1 MAATSA
7 TSPSE
12 AAAASQAA
20 AASYQRQQAAIAA
33 AAVIGAVK
41 AWRAIDGKAL
51 DHSWIGVLG
60 RMLGVISGAQR
71 KAAAAA
77 PGYLERVLKAQN
89 VATSADARLL
99 ADAFAGLTGDGRSL
113 AGLLYAP
120 VALSKQRIG
129 QGDRIASVLGD
140 EEKHIALLARTV
152 TQDAGR
158 MALQTAMAA
167 EPKVRGYVR
176 QVTLPACARCIILS
190 GRFYR
195 YTDGFLRHPNC
206 DCTMIPA
213 AGERFVEAANPAEL
227 IGQMQREYPARL
239 RRSLT
244 EGDLKALDHGA
255 DLNQV
260 VNAHR
265 GMATA
270 AGPGRRVSVTSE
282 GTTVRGIAGKRLAAE
297 AGTRSGGRYR
307 TARAPRLT
315 PAQVFAEASR
325 NGWGEAEI
333 VRQLTRFGYIIGDL
347 AA

>member
-1 MAATSA
+1 VTPSA
-7 TSPSE
+7 SDT
-12 AAAASQAA
+12 AAASSSAA
-20 AASYQRQQAAIAA
+20 ATYQRQQQALGDI
-33 AAVIGAVK
+33 AVIGAIQ

-51 DHSWIGVLG
+51 DHSWIAVLG
-60 RMLGVISGAQR
+60 RMLHVISGAQR

-77 PGYLERVLKAQN
+77 PGYLERVLKAQH
-89 VATSADARLL
+89 VTASADVRLL
-99 ADAFAGLTGDGRSL
+99 TAAFAGLTGDGRPL
-113 AGLLYAP
+113 ASLLYAP

-129 QGDRIASVLGD
+129 QGERIASVLRD
-140 EEKHIALLARTV
+140 EEKHVALLARTV

-213 AGERFVEAANPAEL
+213 VGEQRVEAAHPAEL
-227 IGQMQREYPARL
+227 IAQMQRDHPGRL

-244 EGDLKALDHGA
+244 EGDLQALKHGA

-270 AGPGRRVSVTSE
+270 AGPRRRVSVTRE
-282 GTTVRGIAGKRLAAE
+282 GTTVRGVAGKRLAAE
-297 AGTRSGGRYR
+297 AGTKSGGRYR
-307 TARAPRLT
+307 TARTARLT
-315 PAQVFAEASR
+315 PAQVFDEASR